1 MTKINVQR
9 STVITKK
16 FSEIDVGDFFT
27 DSDYPEDIYQKTIE
41 VKDTVYPDEDVLNA
55 VVIAGDEA
63 GNIIRFEN
71 DELVVPIEAI
81 TISY

>member
-9 STVITKK
+9 NGVVVKK

-27 DSDYPEDIYQKTIE
+27 DPDYPDEIYQKIVDVRDAT
-41 VKDTVYPDEDVLNA
+41 YPDEDVLTA
-55 VVIAGDEA
+55 VMIAGDEA
-63 GNIIRFEN
+63 GNVIHYDNSETVI
-71 DELVVPIEAI
+71 PIETV